1 VRARGAGVTVTFQLT
16 GFLRTFAGGA
26 REVRLELPGGTV
38 GDALRALGER
48 HPGVSSRVLDEQGSV
63 RRHVNVFVG
72 DLSIRD
78 TGGLA
83 TPLRDGSTI
92 SLLAAV
98 SGG

>member
-1 VRARGAGVTVTFQLT
+1 MRVTFELA

-26 REVRLELPGGTV
+26 REVRLDVPGRTV
-38 GDALRALGER
+38 GDALRALAER
-48 HPGVSSRVLDEQGSV
+48 HPGVCSRVLDEQGSV

-72 DLSIRD
+72 DLSIRES
-78 TGGLA
+78 GGLA
-83 TPLRDGSTI
+83 TELRDGCSI

>member
-1 VRARGAGVTVTFQLT
+1 MRARGAGVRVTFELA

-26 REVRLELPGGTV
+26 REVRLDVPGRTV
-38 GDALRALGER
+38 GDALRALAER
-48 HPGVSSRVLDEQGSV
+48 HPGVCSRVLDEQGSV
-63 RRHVNVFVG
+63 RRHVNVFVS

-83 TPLRDGSTI
+83 TELRDGCSI

>member
-1 VRARGAGVTVTFQLT
+1 VIVTFHLT
-16 GFLRTFAGGA
+16 GFLRAYSGGA
-26 REVRLELPGGTV
+26 GDVRVETAGRTV

-48 HPGVSSRVLDEQGSV
+48 HPGVTARVLDERGEV

-72 DLSIRD
+72 SQSIRD

-83 TPLRDGSTI
+83 TVLREESYI

-98 SGG
+98 SGGA

>member
-1 VRARGAGVTVTFQLT
+1 MNVTFHLT
-16 GFLRTFAGGA
+16 GFLRAYSGGA
-26 REVRLELPGGTV
+26 GDVRIDVAGRTV

-48 HPGVSSRVLDEQGSV
+48 HPGVMARVLDETGEV

-72 DLSIRD
+72 SQSIRD
-78 TGGLA
+78 LNGLA
-83 TPLRDGSTI
+83 TALRDGAEI

>member
-1 VRARGAGVTVTFQLT
+1 VTVTFQLA
-16 GFLRTFAGGA
+16 GFLRSFAGGA
-26 REVRLELPGGTV
+26 REVRLDVPGRTV
-38 GDALRALGER
+38 QDALLALAER
-48 HPGVSSRVLDEQGSV
+48 HPGVSSRVLDEQGVV

>member
-1 VRARGAGVTVTFQLT
+1 MTVTFQLA
-16 GFLRTFAGGA
+16 GFLRSFAGAA
-26 REVRLELPGGTV
+26 REVRLDVPGTTLS
-38 GDALRALGER
+38 DALRALGER
-48 HPGVSSRVLDEQGSV
+48 HPGVVARVLDEQGAV

-72 DLSIRD
+72 DRSIRD

-83 TPLRDGSTI
+83 TPLRDGCSI

>member
-1 VRARGAGVTVTFQLT
+1 MTVTFQLP

-26 REVRLELPGGTV
+26 REVRLDVPGRTV
-38 GDALRALGER
+38 EDALRALAER
-48 HPGVSSRVLDEQGSV
+48 HPGVSSRVLDEQGAV

-78 TGGLA
+78 TGGLE

>member
-1 VRARGAGVTVTFQLT
+1 VTVTFHLT
-16 GFLRTFAGGA
+16 GFLRAYSGGA
-26 REVRLELPGGTV
+26 GDVRVEVRGSTI

-48 HPGVSSRVLDEQGSV
+48 HPGVTARVLDEQGEV

-72 DLSIRD
+72 AQSIRD

-83 TPLRDGSTI
+83 TVLRDGAYI

-98 SGG
+98 SGGA

>member
-1 VRARGAGVTVTFQLT
+1 MTVTFRLA
-16 GFLRTFAGGA
+16 GFLRSFAEGA
-26 REVRLELPGGTV
+26 GAVRLDVRGGTV

-48 HPGVSSRVLDEQGSV
+48 HPGVSSRVLDEQGSL

-72 DLSIRD
+72 DRNIRD

-83 TPLRDGSTI
+83 TSLLDGSEI

>member
-1 VRARGAGVTVTFQLT
+1 MNVTFHLT
-16 GFLRTFAGGA
+16 GFLRAYSGGA
-26 REVRLELPGGTV
+26 GDVRIDVAGRTV

-48 HPGVSSRVLDEQGSV
+48 HPGVMARVLDEQGEV

-72 DLSIRD
+72 SQSIRD

-83 TPLRDGSTI
+83 TVLRDGSYV

-98 SGG
+98 SGGV

>member
-1 VRARGAGVTVTFQLT
+1 MTVTFQLA

-26 REVRLELPGGTV
+26 REVRLEMPGRTV
-38 GDALRALGER
+38 GDALRGLAER

-78 TGGLA
+78 TGGLS
-83 TPLRDGSTI
+83 TELRDGSTI
-92 SLLAAV
+92 FLLAAV

>member
-1 VRARGAGVTVTFQLT
+1 VIVTFQLA
-16 GFLRTFAGGA
+16 GFLRSFAGGG
-26 REVRLELPGGTV
+26 REVRIEVPGATV

-48 HPGVSSRVLDEQGSV
+48 HPGVVSRVLDEQGAV

-72 DLSIRD
+72 DRSIRD
-78 TGGLA
+78 ADGLS
-83 TPLRDGSTI
+83 TRLQDGCSI

>member
-1 VRARGAGVTVTFQLT
+1 VTVTFQLA
-16 GFLRTFAGGA
+16 GFLRSFAGGA
-26 REVRLELPGGTV
+26 REVRLDVAGRTV
-38 GDALRALGER
+38 QDALRALAER
-48 HPGVSSRVLDEQGSV
+48 HPGVSSRVLDEQGAV

-83 TPLRDGSTI
+83 TPLREGSTI

>member
-1 VRARGAGVTVTFQLT
+1 VTVTFHLT
-16 GFLRTFAGGA
+16 GFLRAYSGGA
-26 REVRLELPGGTV
+26 GDVRVEIAGRTV
-38 GDALRALGER
+38 GEALRALGDR
-48 HPGVSSRVLDEQGSV
+48 HPGVMARVMDEQGQV

-72 DLSIRD
+72 AQSIRD

-83 TPLRDGSTI
+83 TELRDGSYI